1 MRNRFNLH
9 HPTDFEIALEE
20 LLYDR
25 LIATAQINEKSRQ
38 SGDFVKYVFGNG
50 PAFDFSSNFWDKEG
64 SCYYVSV
71 DDDLQ
76 AIVVEHNGSVDAAL
90 APPDDKRLRVT
101 TGGEEERLIS
111 EYLGRSFE
119 EIAKAEGIDP
129 VQAFRAGAGMLSVS
143 LCNVDKD
150 NKPFYGDEVL
160 HPLESDG
167 RLVAVGIDVRTD
179 LNWHE
184 LTVVRIDD
192 ELSAE
197 IGRLAIVHH
206 PSGI

>member
-9 HPTDFEIALEE
+9 HPTDFEVALED
-20 LLYDR
+20 LLYEK
-25 LIATAQINEKSRQ
+25 LIVTAQIDEKSRQ
-38 SGDFVKYVFGNG
+38 SGAFVKSVFGYG
-50 PAFDFSSNFWDKEG
+50 PTFNFSSNFWEQDG

-76 AIVVEHNGSVDAAL
+76 AIVVEHNGTIDAAL
-90 APPDDKRLRVT
+90 APPDDKRLRLT
-101 TGGEEERLIS
+101 TGGEEERLIR
-111 EYLGRSFE
+111 EHLGRSFE
-119 EIAKAEGIDP
+119 EIAKAEGIDL

-167 RLVAVGIDVRTD
+167 RLVAVGIDVRTV

-197 IGRLAIVHH
+197 IGRLALTDE
-206 PSGI
+206 